1 MKREI
6 ELAKDKVAMAKKAY
20 YDAIDTEQE
29 DAAFD
34 AVRIARKKLRS
45 LQKQYIN
52 FMISQ

>member
-6 ELAKDKVAMAKKAY
+6 ELAKDKVTIAKKAY
-20 YDAIDTEQE
+20 YNSLDTEQE
-29 DAAFD
+29 DAAFN